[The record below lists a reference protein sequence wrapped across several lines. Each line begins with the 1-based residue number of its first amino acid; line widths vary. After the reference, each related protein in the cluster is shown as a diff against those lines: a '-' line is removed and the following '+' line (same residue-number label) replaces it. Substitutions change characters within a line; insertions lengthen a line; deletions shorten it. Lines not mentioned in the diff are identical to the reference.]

1 MLPNAQFVF
10 IYLFILGSGAF
21 GGIYAEKMSV
31 QLSVA
36 ACQLQQPF
44 RVR

>member
-1 MLPNAQFVF
+1 MLQNAFF
-10 IYLFILGSGAF
+10 FFLFFGSGGF
-21 GGIYAEKMSV
+21 GGIYAEKMAV